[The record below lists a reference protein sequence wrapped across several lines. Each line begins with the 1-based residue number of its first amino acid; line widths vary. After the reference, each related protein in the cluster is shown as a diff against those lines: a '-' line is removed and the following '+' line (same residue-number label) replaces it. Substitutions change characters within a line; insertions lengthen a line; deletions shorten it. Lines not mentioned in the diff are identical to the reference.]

1 MEFIIDHE
9 CFNKAIS
16 DVTKAVSLKTP
27 FPILTGIKITAYDHC
42 LVLVGS
48 NSDII
53 IERVIPLTIDGVK
66 VLEIYQPGSV
76 VISAKFLSGLIKKL
90 PNKIH
95 LNVNEKQIVTIQ
107 SGEIVTNLNGFN
119 SEEYP
124 SLPPFDETDYIE
136 IQSVALMEI
145 IEQTVFAVAKSESR
159 PVLTGVNMIFKV
171 NQLTCVATNSQRL
184 ALRKYAIES
193 SINGSFTVP
202 GTSLSELMKL
212 INNESGVIQVFVIDS
227 YMIFKSTTTLLYT
240 RLIAGTYPNVFELLP
255 NHSKT
260 IITLNRK
267 QLLKGIDRA
276 CLFANEWK
284 NNNVNLE
291 IIDGTKIKISSNSS
305 EIGKIEETQPI
316 KAINGD
322 RDLRISLDGSFLM
335 DALKVIKEEE
345 IKVSFG
351 GTMRPIFIEPVDHS
365 SCLHLISPVRSY
377 Y

>member
-1 MEFIIDHE
+1 MEFLIDHE

-76 VISAKFLSGLIKKL
+76 VISAKFLSGLVKKL

-95 LNVNEKQIVTIQ
+95 INVNEKQFVTIQ

-136 IQSVALMEI
+136 IPSVALMEI

-260 IITLNRK
+260 INHY
-267 QLLKGIDRA
+267 A
-276 CLFANEWK
+276 
-284 NNNVNLE
+284 
-291 IIDGTKIKISSNSS
+291 
-305 EIGKIEETQPI
+305 
-316 KAINGD
+316 
-322 RDLRISLDGSFLM
+322 
-335 DALKVIKEEE
+335 
-345 IKVSFG
+345 
-351 GTMRPIFIEPVDHS
+351 
-365 SCLHLISPVRSY
+365 
-377 Y
+377 

>member
-27 FPILTGIKITAYDHC
+27 FPILAGIKIIAYDHC

-48 NSDII
+48 NSDMI

-76 VISAKFLSGLIKKL
+76 VISAKFLSGLVKKL

-95 LNVNEKQIVTIQ
+95 IIVNEKQFVTIQ
-107 SGEIVTNLNGFN
+107 SGEIITNLNGFY

-124 SLPPFDETDYIE
+124 SLPLFDETDYIE
-136 IQSVALMEI
+136 IPSVVLMEI

-159 PVLTGVNMIFKV
+159 PVLTGVNMIFKE

-184 ALRKYAIES
+184 ALRKYVIES

-212 INNESGVIQVFVIDS
+212 INNESGVIQLFVIDN

-291 IIDGTKIKISSNSS
+291 IIDGSKIKISSNSS

-322 RDLRISLDGSFLM
+322 RDLRISLDGSYLM
-335 DALKVIKEEE
+335 DALKVIKDEE

-365 SCLHLISPVRSY
+365 SSLHLISPVRSY

>member
-9 CFNKAIS
+9 CFYKAIS

-76 VISAKFLSGLIKKL
+76 VISAKFLSGLVKKL

-95 LNVNEKQIVTIQ
+95 VNVNKKQFVTIQ
-107 SGEIVTNLNGFN
+107 SGEIVTNLNGFY

-124 SLPPFDETDYIE
+124 SLPLFEEADYIE
-136 IQSVALMEI
+136 IPSVALIEI

-159 PVLTGVNMIFKV
+159 PVLTGVNMIFKE

-212 INNESGVIQVFVIDS
+212 INNESGVIQVFVLDS
-227 YMIFKSTTTLLYT
+227 YMVFKSNTTLLYT
-240 RLIAGTYPNVFELLP
+240 RLITGTYPNVFELLR

-305 EIGKIEETQPI
+305 EIGKIEEVQPI

-335 DALKVIKEEE
+335 DALKVIKDEE

-365 SCLHLISPVRSY
+365 SSLHLISPVRSY

>member
-27 FPILTGIKITAYDHC
+27 FPILAGIKIIAYDHC
-42 LVLVGS
+42 LVLVGN
-48 NSDII
+48 NSDMI

-76 VISAKFLSGLIKKL
+76 VISAKFLSGLVKKL

-95 LNVNEKQIVTIQ
+95 INVNEKQFVTIQ
-107 SGEIVTNLNGFN
+107 SGEIITNLNGFY

-124 SLPPFDETDYIE
+124 SLPLFDETDYIE
-136 IQSVALMEI
+136 IPSVVLMEI

-159 PVLTGVNMIFKV
+159 PVLTGVNMIFKE

-184 ALRKYAIES
+184 ALRKYVIES

-212 INNESGVIQVFVIDS
+212 INNESGVIQLFVIDN

-276 CLFANEWK
+276 CLFANE
-284 NNNVNLE
+284 
-291 IIDGTKIKISSNSS
+291 
-305 EIGKIEETQPI
+305 
-316 KAINGD
+316 
-322 RDLRISLDGSFLM
+322 
-335 DALKVIKEEE
+335 
-345 IKVSFG
+345 
-351 GTMRPIFIEPVDHS
+351 
-365 SCLHLISPVRSY
+365 
-377 Y
+377 

>member
-66 VLEIYQPGSV
+66 VLEIYQLGSV
-76 VISAKFLSGLIKKL
+76 VISAKFLSGLVKKL

-95 LNVNEKQIVTIQ
+95 VKVNDKQLVSIQ
-107 SGEIVTNLNGFN
+107 SGEIVTNINGFY

-124 SLPPFDETDYIE
+124 SIPRFDEAEYTEIPSRVLIE
-136 IQSVALMEI
+136 II
-145 IEQTVFAVAKSESR
+145 DQTVFAVAKSESR
-159 PVLTGVNMIFKV
+159 PVLTGVNMLFKD

-184 ALRKYAIES
+184 TLRKYAIES
-193 SINGSFTVP
+193 SITGSFTIP
-202 GTSLSELMKL
+202 GTSLSELTKL
-212 INNESGVIQVFVIDS
+212 ISHDTGVIQIFVIDS
-227 YMIFKSTTTLLYT
+227 YMVFKSNTTLLYT
-240 RLIAGTYPNVFELLP
+240 RLIDGNYPNVIDFLP

-260 IITLNRK
+260 IITLNTK

-276 CLFANEWK
+276 CLFAKEWK
-284 NNNVNLE
+284 NNNVNL
-291 IIDGTKIKISSNSS
+291 
-305 EIGKIEETQPI
+305 
-316 KAINGD
+316 
-322 RDLRISLDGSFLM
+322 
-335 DALKVIKEEE
+335 
-345 IKVSFG
+345 
-351 GTMRPIFIEPVDHS
+351 
-365 SCLHLISPVRSY
+365 
-377 Y
+377 

>member
-27 FPILTGIKITAYDHC
+27 FPILAGIKIIAYDHC

-48 NSDII
+48 NSDMI

-76 VISAKFLSGLIKKL
+76 VISAKFLSGLVKKL

-95 LNVNEKQIVTIQ
+95 IIVNEKQFVTIQ
-107 SGEIVTNLNGFN
+107 SGEIVTNLNGFY

-124 SLPPFDETDYIE
+124 SLPLFDETDYIE
-136 IQSVALMEI
+136 IPSVVLMEI

-159 PVLTGVNMIFKV
+159 PVLTGVNMIFKE

-184 ALRKYAIES
+184 ALRKYVIES

-212 INNESGVIQVFVIDS
+212 INNESGVIQLFVIDN

-291 IIDGTKIKISSNSS
+291 IIDGSKIKISSNSS

-316 KAINGD
+316 KSINGD

-335 DALKVIKEEE
+335 DALKVIKDEE

-365 SCLHLISPVRSY
+365 SSLHLISPVRSY

>member
-27 FPILTGIKITAYDHC
+27 FPILAGIKIIAYDHC

-48 NSDII
+48 NSDMI

-76 VISAKFLSGLIKKL
+76 VISAKFLNGLVKKL

-95 LNVNEKQIVTIQ
+95 INVNEKQFVTIQ
-107 SGEIVTNLNGFN
+107 SGEIVTNLNGFY

-124 SLPPFDETDYIE
+124 SLPLFDETDYIE
-136 IQSVALMEI
+136 IPSVVLMEI

-159 PVLTGVNMIFKV
+159 PVLTGVNMIFKE

-212 INNESGVIQVFVIDS
+212 INNESGVIQLFVIDN

-291 IIDGTKIKISSNSS
+291 IIDGSKIKISSNSS

-335 DALKVIKEEE
+335 DALKVIKDEE

-365 SCLHLISPVRSY
+365 SSLHLISPVRSY

>member
-27 FPILTGIKITAYDHC
+27 FPILAGIKIIAYDHC

-48 NSDII
+48 NSDMI
-53 IERVIPLTIDGVK
+53 IERVIPLTIDEVK

-76 VISAKFLSGLIKKL
+76 VISAKFLNGLVKKL

-95 LNVNEKQIVTIQ
+95 IIVNEKQFVTIQ
-107 SGEIVTNLNGFN
+107 SGEIITNLNGFY

-124 SLPPFDETDYIE
+124 SLPLFDETDYIE
-136 IQSVALMEI
+136 IPSVVLMEI

-159 PVLTGVNMIFKV
+159 PVLTGVNMIFKE

-184 ALRKYAIES
+184 ALRKYVIES

-212 INNESGVIQVFVIDS
+212 INNESGVIQLFVIDN

-260 IITLNRK
+260 IITLYRK

-291 IIDGTKIKISSNSS
+291 IIDGSKIKISSNSS

-335 DALKVIKEEE
+335 DALKVIKDEE

-365 SCLHLISPVRSY
+365 SSLHLISPVRSY